1 MRSKVLLTGL
11 VLAVLQASV
20 APALANTGSGA
31 PQLQTSGPFTAPVG
45 FQIFCLTNPAHCR
58 GGGGSQVR
66 LTENVMDTLKS
77 VNNRVNHAIAPRGDR
92 RDEWAINVSSGDC
105 EDYALTKRAALIR
118 AGLPAGAL
126 RIAAATT
133 RSGVG
138 HAVLVVRTDQGDLV
152 LDNLTGTIKP
162 SNQTGLRWVAMT
174 NADGRSWKAIR

>member
-11 VLAVLQASV
+11 VLALLLPGVV
-20 APALANTGSGA
+20 PALANTTSGT
-31 PQLQTSGPFTAPVG
+31 PQLQTSGSFPAPVG

-66 LTENVMDTLKS
+66 LTENVLDTLKS
-77 VNNRVNHAIAPRGDR
+77 INNRVNRSISPRGDR
-92 RDEWAINVSSGDC
+92 RDEWVVDVSSGDC

-133 RSGVG
+133 RSGIG

-162 SNQTGLRWVAMT
+162 ANQTGLNWVAMT
-174 NADGRSWKAIR
+174 SADGRSWKKLR

>member
-1 MRSKVLLTGL
+1 MRSKVLLTGF
-11 VLAVLQASV
+11 VLALLVPGA
-20 APALANTGSGA
+20 APALADTASGV
-31 PQLQTSGPFTAPVG
+31 PQLQTSGSFTAPVG
-45 FQIFCLTNPAHCR
+45 FQIFCLTNPAHCH

-66 LTENVMDTLKS
+66 LTQAVLDTLKS
-77 VNNRVNHAIAPRGDR
+77 INNRVNRSIAPRGDR

-174 NADGRSWKAIR
+174 NADGRSWKKIR

>member
-11 VLAVLQASV
+11 VLALLQ
-20 APALANTGSGA
+20 PAVPTLANTGPAVA
-31 PQLQTSGPFTAPVG
+31 PRLETSGSFTAPIG
-45 FQIFCLTNPAHCR
+45 FQIFCLTSPAHCR
-58 GGGGSQVR
+58 GGGSSQVR
-66 LTENVMDTLKS
+66 LTGAVMDTLKS
-77 VNNRVNHAIAPRGDR
+77 INSRVNRSIAARGER
-92 RDEWAINVSSGDC
+92 VDEWAVNVSSGDC
-105 EDYALTKRAALIR
+105 EDYALTKRAALIG

-152 LDNLTGTIKP
+152 LDNLTGSIKP

-174 NADGRSWKAIR
+174 NANGRSWTKIL

>member
-11 VLAVLQASV
+11 VLALLQPMV
-20 APALANTGSGA
+20 PAQAAT
-31 PQLQTSGPFTAPVG
+31 QLQTAGSFTAPVG
-45 FQIFCLTNPAHCR
+45 FQIFCLTHSAHCR
-58 GGGGSQVR
+58 GGGSSQVQ
-66 LTENVMDTLKS
+66 LTSAVMDTLKS
-77 VNNRVNHAIAPRGDR
+77 VNSRVNRAIAPRGDR

-105 EDYALTKRAALIR
+105 EDYALTKRAALIG
-118 AGLPAGAL
+118 AGLPGGAL

-162 SNQTGLRWVAMT
+162 ADQSGLRWVAMT
-174 NADGRSWKAIR
+174 TADGRSWKKIR